1 MSKLTMYI
9 IGVFLILL
17 GILSIG
23 YGWERHSAIKAKA
36 DMAVYKEAA
45 SELSGQLTTAHESF
59 RFDMDAVSNSQ
70 KQHEQIQTRVTE
82 VKEKVDAVSKKVKA
96 GQISTV
102 DADSAYL
109 DSMWETYCQR
119 QSDPACTSRTSSR

>member
-9 IGVFLILL
+9 LGAFLLAIGVLL
-17 GILSIG
+17 TM
-23 YGWERHSAIKAKA
+23 YTVEKHSAAKAKA
-36 DMAVYKEAA
+36 DVAVYKEAA
-45 SELSGQLTTAHESF
+45 SDLSGQLTTAHQSF
-59 RFDMDAVSNSQ
+59 RFDMDAVENAN
-70 KQHEQIQTRVTE
+70 KNHDQIQTRVTE

-96 GQISTV
+96 GQISSS

-119 QSDPACTSRTSSR
+119 QSDPACTSRQSSH